1 MTQATSTSL
10 GEIKLAGDL
19 AGSNNALIPEL
30 TATGV
35 TPGAYF
41 LPSITVDA
49 KGRITA
55 ASNGSVS
62 EILNVIPDATK
73 TQKGIAKIG
82 DNIEVTTTATNGSQT
97 IEFGGLLT
105 GASLLGLCSNSP
117 TTTYSF
123 SVRVDG
129 LGIQTVT
136 GLVTRTNI
144 SDLITE
150 INSKLVGATIGLNS
164 GNLRIISST
173 TGTSSKILISND
185 NLFRFISGYVQI
197 NLPIDGM
204 GESTIWVKDATTLQ
218 KGVAKLGTGFLIDSN
233 GVANFN
239 TATLALATTAS
250 KGVVQIGQ
258 GVAVSNGIISTTAIP
273 DASTSVKGVVTIGQ
287 NINVS
292 SGTISVPFASDTVA
306 GVFKVGTGLKVVDG
320 VLGLDT
326 SAYATATTPGV
337 IKVGS
342 GLTVSNGVLS
352 AGTSIAS
359 VSNLGMVKIGTGISV
374 TGDGT
379 ISIAPGSI
387 PDATYT
393 SKGLVQIGSNIQVNS
408 GVISLPIGSSTTPG
422 ICKVNT
428 AVGLS
433 VSNGV
438 ISAVLANGT
447 NTFGVVAIGNTNNL
461 TADSGVIDVGANIP
475 KKNSAN
481 TYTKAQVVALV
492 TPNFSNT
499 MTLDLSQSNT
509 FSFTA
514 TSDFTLANPSN
525 VVAGG
530 VYYIIVKQDSTGGR
544 QITFGSN
551 FKFRGVTPTLSSDPN
566 ATDVIAIIATGTS
579 FLATEIYKGY

>member
-1 MTQATSTSL
+1 MAQATSTSL

-19 AGSNNALIPEL
+19 AGTALVPEL
-30 TATGV
+30 AATGV

-55 ASNGSVS
+55 ATNGSVS

-73 TQKGIAKIG
+73 TVKGIAKIG
-82 DNIEVTTTATNGSQT
+82 DNIEVTTVATNGSQT
-97 IEFGGLLT
+97 VNYGGALT
-105 GASLLGLCSNSP
+105 LASLLGLCSNSP

-129 LGIQTVT
+129 LGTQTISNLT
-136 GLVTRTNI
+136 TRTNI
-144 SDLITE
+144 GDLITE
-150 INSKLVGATIGLNS
+150 INSKLSGATIGLNS
-164 GNLRIISST
+164 GNLRIVSST

-197 NLPIDGM
+197 DIPIDGM
-204 GESTIWVKDATTLQ
+204 GESTIWVKDASTTQ
-218 KGVAKLGTGFLIDSN
+218 KGVARLGSGFSIDSN
-233 GVANFN
+233 GIANLDISYLSN
-239 TATLALATTAS
+239 ATTSS
-250 KGVVQIGQ
+250 KGVVQIGS
-258 GVAVSNGIISTTAIP
+258 GISVSNGLISTTAIP
-273 DASTSVKGVVTIGQ
+273 DASSSVKGLVQIGQ
-287 NINVS
+287 NIQVS
-292 SGTISVPFASDTVA
+292 SGTISVPYASGSVA
-306 GVFKVGTGLKVVDG
+306 GVFKAGTGLKVVDG

-337 IKVGS
+337 IKVGT
-342 GLTVSNGVLS
+342 GLAITNGVLS
-352 AGTSIAS
+352 APPSSIAS
-359 VSNLGMVKIGTGISV
+359 ATNLGMVKIGTGISV

-379 ISIAPGSI
+379 ISVSPGSI
-387 PDATYT
+387 PDATYS

-408 GVISLPIGSSTTPG
+408 GIISLPIGSSTTPG

-447 NTFGVVAIGNTNNL
+447 NTFGVVAVGNTNNL
-461 TADSGVIDVGANIP
+461 TATSGVIDVGPNIA
-475 KKNSAN
+475 KKDTAN
-481 TYTKAQVVALV
+481 TYTKAQVVSLA
-492 TPNFSNT
+492 TPAFSGT
-499 MTLDLSQSNT
+499 MTLDFSQSNS

-530 VYYIIVKQDSTGGR
+530 IYYIIVKQDATGGR
-544 QITFGSN
+544 LITFGSN
-551 FKFRGVTPTLSSDPN
+551 FKFRGFVPVLSTAPN
-566 ATDVIAIIATGTS
+566 AVDIITVVATGTS
-579 FLATEIYKGY
+579 FLATEVLKGY